1 MSWSDLRRIIPITV
15 GVVLLLV
22 GAGWA
27 AQGANVIGGS
37 SLMDGNAIFVL
48 LGGIIAVIGLGL
60 VAYGAVSKP
69 RAQAPAAGAS
79 A

>member
-1 MSWSDLRRIIPITV
+1 LQSALRRIIPIV
-15 GVVLLLV
+15 IGIVLLVL

-37 SLMDGNAIFVL
+37 SLMDGNTIFVL
-48 LGGIIAVIGLGL
+48 LGGVVAVIGLAL
-60 VAYGAVSKP
+60 VAFGVALKKG
-69 RAQAPAAGAS
+69 QAPAAGAS